1 MYFPTS
7 MRCRNGK
14 NRVCEALGDESLNIT
29 DETAQTHKS
38 DIFTCGIAAFRRHY
52 LSSLHR

>member
-14 NRVCEALGDESLNIT
+14 NRVCEALGDESLNMT

-38 DIFTCGIAAFRRHY
+38 DIFTCGIVAFRRHY